1 VKTQA
6 LDNIFKISLWLLLS
20 PQSYSLNKLIA
31 LNAIFWCCLE
41 KRLPL
46 RIDFNDYTTKLVAGD
61 TIKLYVKGKVMETG
75 QLFVTH
81 QTRAQGFGESV

>member
-1 VKTQA
+1 M
-6 LDNIFKISLWLLLS
+6 S
-20 PQSYSLNKLIA
+20 PQSYSPNKLIA

-46 RIDFNDYTTKLVAGD
+46 RIDFNDYMTKLGAGD

-75 QLFVTH
+75 QLFVTQKDVDLTW
-81 QTRAQGFGESV
+81 QTRAQGFGESVGRS